1 MRGGSDSN
9 IFHKGS
15 NLDDEDIRIFNIQ
28 IPVILGDICQIYTKI
43 KWLIFWI
50 LFIDLLVAI

>member
-9 IFHKGS
+9 IFHEGS

-28 IPVILGDICQIYTKI
+28 IPVILGDICQIYAKI